1 MRAHLYVPNPK
12 FEIEPEKKEK
22 QLEDCVIPLLRSSIG
37 LWIEHGAA

>member
-1 MRAHLYVPNPK
+1 MRTHLYVPNPN